1 MLRACPIAPCP
12 LNARPRR
19 ICARAAWFAL
29 WLVVAAAG
37 CRSVEKT
44 IAPSNF
50 RDWRPEQ
57 AVLPYAERHGNL
69 VTVHNVRD
77 CQYFSDDLFVVE
89 YDDRTYDLAQVRG
102 VDFLMVPF
110 DTNPSLAHT
119 MLSFEFA
126 RPDGRSDHLAVSV
139 ETRKEKDEN
148 YAAWKGSA
156 RQYELMYVVA
166 DEEDVIRVRTNFRGE
181 DVYLYH
187 STATPEAARELFVDV
202 MGRVNELASRPE
214 FYDTLTNNCTTNIVR
229 HINRIRPNRIAYDVR
244 VLLPGYSDELAYE
257 EGLIEPH
264 GTFDETKARAHINEL
279 AQRCPEGQDFSQ
291 AIRRR

>member
-1 MLRACPIAPCP
+1 MLRARPTTLRPP
-12 LNARPRR
+12 RGRPRR
-19 ICARAAWFAL
+19 GFVHPAWTVVWLLLAAS
-29 WLVVAAAG
+29 G
-37 CRSVEKT
+37 CHSVEKT
-44 IAPSNF
+44 VAPTNF

-57 AVLPYAERHGNL
+57 AVLPYAETSGDQ
-69 VTVHNVRD
+69 VTVHNVRN

-89 YDDRTYDLAQVRG
+89 YDDRTYDLAQIRG
-102 VDFLMVPF
+102 VDFFMVPF
-110 DTNPSLAHT
+110 ESNPALAHT
-119 MLSFEFA
+119 MLSFEFG
-126 RPDGRSDHLAVSV
+126 RPDGSSDFLAVSV
-139 ETRKEKDEN
+139 ETRKEREET

-166 DEEDVIRVRTNFRGE
+166 DEQDVVRQRTNFRGE
-181 DVYLYH
+181 DVYLYR
-187 STATPEAARELFVDV
+187 STAAPEAARQLFTDV

-229 HINRIRPNRIAYDVR
+229 HINRIRPNRLTYDVR

-264 GTFDETKARAHINEL
+264 GSFEQTKARAYVNEL
-279 AQRCPEGQDFSQ
+279 AQRCAEGQDFSQ